1 MLAILAIFLMKRK
14 KDEKNS
20 NLVAV
25 NLHDRRP
32 SSISTS
38 KISHVTKNRDRFLAY
53 DQSDQLTHV
62 KLVTDTEFL
71 KRYKL
76 TLAIL
81 RVIIKSI
88 MTVIAIIIKLIVLIM
103 IIVIIMIMMM
113 ILYGIV
119 IIASLLPF
127 L

>member
-1 MLAILAIFLMKRK
+1 MKRK

-20 NLVAV
+20 NLAAV

-76 TLAIL
+76 TLAIPK
-81 RVIIKSI
+81 VIIKSI

>member
-1 MLAILAIFLMKRK
+1 MKRK

-20 NLVAV
+20 NLAAV